1 MSVQFFF
8 IFIIIGEKTQTLSAS
23 TLNGLDHYFLKIEQ
37 KYKEFVYIHKI
48 LFIQNWIFIFYLYNV
63 FIDDT
68 II

>member
-48 LFIQNWIFIFYLYNV
+48 LFIQN
-63 FIDDT
+63 
-68 II
+68 